1 MERRAGIGG
10 AGERKKGRKVAR
22 WEKEGTKRRECHPDT
37 TITYPPLSSSTSRP
51 PLSLISFRAPLF
63 SLSQYFHPAPYTHNT
78 RPLIFIFSFVI
89 PSSSLATREKSSP
102 CILPSFSI
110 YVPTSLPSFPV
121 LQFRGFVRT
130 LRFVSFEKKKKERER
145 KKKGDRK
152 RLFSRYAINEK
163 EGKEKRGEKESIHRF
178 LLPHHHCPLYL
189 MAAIHSRNR

>member
-130 LRFVSFEKKKKERER
+130 LRFVRSRRRKRKEREKKR
-145 KKKGDRK
+145 GTEKGFFHGTRLMKKKGRRK
-152 RLFSRYAINEK
+152 EERKNPSIDSFSRIIVA
-163 EGKEKRGEKESIHRF
+163 
-178 LLPHHHCPLYL
+178 PCT
-189 MAAIHSRNR
+189 